1 LSRWYHAR
9 RRHGVSEVEG
19 AVLTIAI
26 TLIAGAALFG
36 YVNDEA
42 AVNEQKYGQAVG
54 GTVNFLNER
63 FAVVNMAFPSSNAVD
78 IWLYNDGQLNLQ
90 VAQITLH
97 DGSESQMNLAYPGY
111 SSSTSTETA
120 NGGFCNS
127 INVPGSSLTTN
138 PTLSSVSAGAGTTP
152 IEITLQLPSGCAL
165 TSGLT
170 YDVSV
175 LGVYGNVVTYYSL
188 YDPGN

>member
-1 LSRWYHAR
+1 M
-9 RRHGVSEVEG
+9 SEVEG

-42 AVNEQKYGQAVG
+42 AVNERQYGQAVG

-63 FAVVNMAFPSSNAVD
+63 FAVVNMAFPSPDSVE

-90 VAQITLH
+90 VTQITLY
-97 DGSESQMNLAYPGY
+97 DGSESQMNLAYSGY

-120 NGGFCNS
+120 NGGFCDS
-127 INVPGSSLTTN
+127 IDIPSSSLTTN
-138 PTLSSVSAGAGTTP
+138 PTLSSVSAPAGTTP
-152 IEITLQLPSGCAL
+152 LEITLQLPAGCTL

-170 YDVSV
+170 YDVNV
-175 LGVYGNVVTYYSL
+175 LGVHGNDVIYYSV